1 MKTVTGKTSENCL
14 FTMLFNSWDH
24 SICWQ
29 TVNKKDFYY
38 SKDLFCRRQCNLCQ
52 VSGACKIP
60 LFQWSAWWKN
70 DVYTRSSW
78 AHTGCVSMTIEGS
91 IMRLLA
97 GSVDDSAGHH
107 SIHLLGYDGCIPAPP
122 EWDVC
127 PRVCL
132 HPALK
137 LHAGV
142 QRDCVQHMG
151 HGLASWRIWNVSS

>member
-29 TVNKKDFYY
+29 AVNKKTFKVYFVEDIAICFI
-38 SKDLFCRRQCNLCQ
+38 SLVKKL
-52 VSGACKIP
+52 
-60 LFQWSAWWKN
+60 LFQWSAWWKD

-97 GSVDDSAGHH
+97 GSVDASAGHH

-132 HPALK
+132 HPALE